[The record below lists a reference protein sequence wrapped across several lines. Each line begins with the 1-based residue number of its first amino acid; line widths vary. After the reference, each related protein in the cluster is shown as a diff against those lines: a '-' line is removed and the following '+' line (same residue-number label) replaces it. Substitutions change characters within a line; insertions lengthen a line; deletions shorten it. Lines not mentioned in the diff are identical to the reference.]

1 MIGTSGQSCSEYF
14 IDSSSRRLDDDDE
27 LNKDDDCPRARVPR
41 PSNKDYVVRPVST
54 VEYSEKKVRF
64 FPLAIYQLC
73 HHLSLKGDGKKKTIS
88 RLDEIKRRQQDRKRL
103 SKPMSIVK
111 LSIEGNKMHL

>member
-1 MIGTSGQSCSEYF
+1 MDLPFASDRNQN
-14 IDSSSRRLDDDDE
+14 DDDE

-41 PSNKDYVVRPVST
+41 PSTRDYVVRPVST
-54 VEYSEKKVRF
+54 VEYSEKR
-64 FPLAIYQLC
+64 
-73 HHLSLKGDGKKKTIS
+73 GDGKKRTIS